1 MVPEYTVALA
11 RGSREGPWSIAE
23 PNRLRR
29 IASVWRRRPEPYA
42 CFLSRSR
49 YAFRTFATFGAITI
63 WQYGWFALFAK

>member
-23 PNRLRR
+23 PNRSRLIRR
-29 IASVWRRRPEPYA
+29 AQGERAGPYA
-42 CFLSRSR
+42 CFLSLSR
-49 YAFRTFATFGAITI
+49 YAFRTFATLGAITI

>member
-11 RGSREGPWSIAE
+11 RGSRGGPWSIAG
-23 PNRLRR
+23 PNRLRL
-29 IASVWRRRPEPYA
+29 IAYVRSGGPGPYA

>member
-11 RGSREGPWSIAE
+11 RSSREGPWSIAE
-23 PNRLRR
+23 PNRSGL
-29 IASVWRRRPEPYA
+29 IARVRPSVRNSYA